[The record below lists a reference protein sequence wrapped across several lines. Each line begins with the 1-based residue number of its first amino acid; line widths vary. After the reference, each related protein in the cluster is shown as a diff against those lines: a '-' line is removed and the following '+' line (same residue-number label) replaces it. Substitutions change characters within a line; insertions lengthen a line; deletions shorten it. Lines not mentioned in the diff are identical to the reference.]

1 VGVLFTN
8 NASTTLSAAISSTS
22 ATSIS
27 VASSSTFPAPG
38 AGEYFYATIDDGTN
52 NEIVKVTAVSGT
64 TWTVVRASDNTTART
79 FSSGDTVQLRAAAA
93 LLTDIQQNI
102 AAKSA
107 NQTVYNATTASSA
120 TSYDVG
126 TNPQNENNAMVF
138 LDGVMQHHDTFSFSG
153 STLTFDAAPSN
164 GLKLEVIIDNLI
176 NLQSSNLTV
185 DTFTATN
192 GQTAFTLSDTPAAED
207 NLIVFI
213 EGVFQNQDSY
223 SISNNVLTMSAG
235 VTTGRK
241 VVVYVINPV
250 NIGTPSDGTVTSA
263 KLSGN
268 ITMPGTL
275 TVGSND
281 VAFDSPTF
289 VVDNAN
295 SRVGLGTASPSVPVD
310 IVGDVKMSSTL
321 DLTSHLDM
329 PDNANVKLGTGD
341 DLLLYHDGT
350 NSYIA
355 NTTGALKIA
364 TETSGIAVT
373 IGHTTSETTVADN
386 LTVTGTITGTLAT
399 AAQTNI
405 TSLGTLTTLATRN
418 DQNAETAMSIQN
430 ASTASAAHAE
440 LLLKNSNGNVGGLR
454 AHGSGFTTS
463 NSSEADGFTIE
474 SYRQNLHITA
484 SNDKDIKFWNGTSN
498 NVVFKNGGNVGIG
511 TNAPSRLLDIEN
523 STAGG
528 STLVSLVSAT
538 DGNVQLLLG
547 DTDSDT
553 QGKVL
558 YNNDGDYM
566 TLNTNDAERIRI
578 DSNGKVGIGTT
589 TITALLTLADH
600 DDGTM
605 NEMIRLVND
614 PGSSTSVGTG
624 VQITFANHH
633 SGTEVASVRSIAETT
648 GAGTGLQFYTHS
660 GSALNEKLRI
670 NKNGNI
676 FLTGG
681 GTPTIPS
688 GMASSSYVQLK
699 IGGGIL
705 ADSGHSSGHNIM
717 LGNNVHVG
725 ASNDLKFTHA
735 AAAAVINMTG
745 GDINFRTHDGGGA
758 SADATATL
766 DSRFYIKENGNIG
779 VGTTSPSAPF
789 HIAGGNP
796 NSTADSVFHVSK
808 TGANDFTCW
817 LGSGADDYGLGI
829 RGVGSYAWAVYDHN
843 AGAYRARLQFGGD
856 LYLQNTTVNSISDR
870 RLKKNIVDAN
880 SQWNDIKALKW
891 RNFEWKDEYID
902 GTYLGLIADE
912 VESVSPN
919 LVQINAQPKED
930 IDAGI
935 PDPKHKTVKYSIVW
949 MKAMK
954 ALQEAQERIETL
966 EAKVQAL
973 ESS

>member
-1 VGVLFTN
+1 MGVLFTN

-120 TSYDVG
+120 TTYDVG

-241 VVVYVINPV
+241 VVIYVINPV

-268 ITMPGTL
+268 ITTPGTL
-275 TVGSND
+275 TVGSYD

-289 VVDNAN
+289 VVDNSN

-329 PDNANVKLGTGD
+329 PDSANIKLGTGD

-405 TSLGTLTTLATRN
+405 TSLGTLTTLTVDDITINGSTISDSGEFTIDTGDSIVLDA
-418 DQNAETAMSIQN
+418 DGAIVIKNAG
-430 ASTASAAHAE
+430 SAI
-440 LLLKNSNGNVGGLR
+440 GR
-454 AHGSGFTTS
+454 IS
-463 NSSEADGFTIE
+463 NSSSNMYIQSDTSDADILIRG
-474 SYRQNLHITA
+474 
-484 SNDKDIKFWNGTSN
+484 ND
-498 NVVFKNGGNVGIG
+498 
-511 TNAPSRLLDIEN
+511 
-523 STAGG
+523 GG
-528 STLVSLVSAT
+528 S
-538 DGNVQLLLG
+538 
-547 DTDSDT
+547 
-553 QGKVL
+553 
-558 YNNDGDYM
+558 
-566 TLNTNDAERIRI
+566 
-578 DSNGKVGIGTT
+578 
-589 TITALLTLADH
+589 TITALTLDMSNAGTATFNHDIKLPDSGEINLGAGSDLKLYH
-600 DDGTM
+600 DGSNSYIANEFGVLYIDQRVQDGNFIFRNDDGSGGNAEYIVLDGGGEEIKMKKKTWFEGSTNLYVDLFADSGTSQGTVDLRFYTDGASAKQTVAGIVM
-605 NEMIRLVND
+605 QQEDGTSRKGEILLQVADNGSPATALKIFNNKNVYGYGGLYSYHDGTDHMALRALSGGQYIQYGSGRALSFVAIDTFPNSGASTKMTLTTGGELLV
-614 PGSSTSVGTG
+614 GSTSELSPNARVFINANSNSTNPALNLKAATTTSSGSVLIFFAGDNDEVGSVSMSNLEQGTG
-624 VQITFANHH
+624 VAYNTSSDARLKNVT
-633 SGTEVASVRSIAETT
+633 GKARGLEVIN
-648 GAGTGLQFYTHS
+648 
-660 GSALNEKLRI
+660 ALNPVAFDWK
-670 NKNGNI
+670 
-676 FLTGG
+676 
-681 GTPTIPS
+681 
-688 GMASSSYVQLK
+688 
-699 IGGGIL
+699 
-705 ADSGHSSGHNIM
+705 
-717 LGNNVHVG
+717 
-725 ASNDLKFTHA
+725 
-735 AAAAVINMTG
+735 
-745 GDINFRTHDGGGA
+745 
-758 SADATATL
+758 
-766 DSRFYIKENGNIG
+766 
-779 VGTTSPSAPF
+779 
-789 HIAGGNP
+789 
-796 NSTADSVFHVSK
+796 K
-808 TGANDFTCW
+808 TG
-817 LGSGADDYGLGI
+817 
-829 RGVGSYAWAVYDHN
+829 V
-843 AGAYRARLQFGGD
+843 
-856 LYLQNTTVNSISDR
+856 SD
-870 RLKKNIVDAN
+870 
-880 SQWNDIKALKW
+880 
-891 RNFEWKDEYID
+891 E
-902 GTYLGLIADE
+902 GLIAQE
-912 VESVSPN
+912 VEHYIPN
-919 LVQINAQPKED
+919 IVQEGNNGYYQLDYGKLVTPLIKAVQEQQKQIEELKQEIEA
-930 IDAGI
+930 
-935 PDPKHKTVKYSIVW
+935 VKDG
-949 MKAMK
+949 
-954 ALQEAQERIETL
+954 
-966 EAKVQAL
+966 
-973 ESS
+973 

>member
-329 PDNANVKLGTGD
+329 PDNAKIKLGTGD
-341 DLLLYHDGT
+341 DLEIYHDGSHNYIDAVT
-350 NSYIA
+350 GDQDIIFKGTDSSSDITALTLDMSEAGKATFNSGVVTGGPLTLGDYIE
-355 NTTGALKIA
+355 K
-364 TETSGIAVT
+364 TSG
-373 IGHTTSETTVADN
+373 N
-386 LTVTGTITGTLAT
+386 LTIDVAGDIILDADGEDIILKDGGTEWGLLSADSTDFTIMSRADDRDLIFKGKDGGSTITALTLDMSDAGTAIFNNQVGIGATPAT
-399 AAQTNI
+399 AAGISKYLYVEGGDPGIVLKDSTANDVAEIYNAGGKFIIYGGSGGTNADVAAFDLPNKRLGIGTISPSYTLDVNTSGSASAFRVSNSTNGQDLNCTISNSGTTAGDDSLFDI
-405 TSLGTLTTLATRN
+405 TTQNGAGDPKVRFTIAGYENYEIGIDNTDGDKFKISQGSALGTTDRIT
-418 DQNAETAMSIQN
+418 
-430 ASTASAAHAE
+430 
-440 LLLKNSNGNVGGLR
+440 V
-454 AHGSGFTTS
+454 SG
-463 NSSEADGFTIE
+463 A
-474 SYRQNLHITA
+474 
-484 SNDKDIKFWNGTSN
+484 
-498 NVVFKNGGNVGIG
+498 NVGIG
-511 TNAPSRLLDIEN
+511 TSSPVEPLHVVD
-523 STAGG
+523 
-528 STLVSLVSAT
+528 SA
-538 DGNVQLLLG
+538 
-547 DTDSDT
+547 
-553 QGKVL
+553 
-558 YNNDGDYM
+558 
-566 TLNTNDAERIRI
+566 
-578 DSNGKVGIGTT
+578 
-589 TITALLTLADH
+589 
-600 DDGTM
+600 
-605 NEMIRLVND
+605 
-614 PGSSTSVGTG
+614 SSG
-624 VQITFANHH
+624 VTP
-633 SGTEVASVRSIAETT
+633 R
-648 GAGTGLQFYTHS
+648 AGTIAFFEDDAAARITL
-660 GSALNEKLRI
+660 GSANDNDCVI
-670 NKNGNI
+670 HFADADDND
-676 FLTGG
+676 
-681 GTPTIPS
+681 
-688 GMASSSYVQLK
+688 V
-699 IGGGIL
+699 GGITY
-705 ADSGHSSGHNIM
+705 SH
-717 LGNNVHVG
+717 
-725 ASNDLKFTHA
+725 
-735 AAAAVINMTG
+735 G
-745 GDINFRTHDGGGA
+745 GDRMEFKVNA
-758 SADATATL
+758 SERA
-766 DSRFYIKENGNIG
+766 RI
-779 VGTTSPSAPF
+779 TS
-789 HIAGGNP
+789 GGNFL
-796 NSTADSVFHVSK
+796 V
-808 TGANDFTCW
+808 G
-817 LGSGADDYGLGI
+817 
-829 RGVGSYAWAVYDHN
+829 RGD
-843 AGAYRARLQFGGD
+843 
-856 LYLQNTTVNSISDR
+856 TTVNSSNFGICLFADGRPKFSKDVTGGSHVMNVYGNAGEFRVYGDGDVQNTNNSYGQISDVS
-870 RLKKNIVDAN
+870 LKENIVDATDKLN
-880 SQWNDIKALKW
+880 EINQIRV
-891 RNFEWKDEYID
+891 RNFNFIGDDLKQIGVIAQELETIFPSLVTIDE
-902 GTYLGLIADE
+902 E
-912 VESVSPN
+912 
-919 LVQINAQPKED
+919 ED
-930 IDAGI
+930 V
-935 PDPKHKTVKYSIVW
+935 KTVKYSVFVPILI
-949 MKAMK
+949 K
-954 ALQEAQERIETL
+954 ALQEADDKIDAL
-966 EAKVQAL
+966 EARITAL
-973 ESS
+973 ES

>member
-1 VGVLFTN
+1 MGVLFTN

-64 TWTVVRASDNTTART
+64 TWTVVRGSDNTTAST

-120 TSYDVG
+120 TTYNVG
-126 TNPQNENNAMVF
+126 TDPQDEANAMVF

-223 SISNNVLTMSAG
+223 SISNNTLTMSAG

-268 ITMPGTL
+268 ITTPGTL
-275 TVGSND
+275 TVGSYD

-289 VVDNAN
+289 VVDNSN

-321 DLTSHLDM
+321 ELTSHLDM
-329 PDNANVKLGTGD
+329 PDSANVKLGTGD

-405 TSLGTLTTLATRN
+405 TSLGTLTTLTVDDITINGSTISDSGEFTIDTGDSIVLDA
-418 DQNAETAMSIQN
+418 DGAIVIKNAG
-430 ASTASAAHAE
+430 SAI
-440 LLLKNSNGNVGGLR
+440 GR
-454 AHGSGFTTS
+454 IS
-463 NSSEADGFTIE
+463 NSSSNMYIQSDTSDADILIRG
-474 SYRQNLHITA
+474 
-484 SNDKDIKFWNGTSN
+484 ND
-498 NVVFKNGGNVGIG
+498 
-511 TNAPSRLLDIEN
+511 
-523 STAGG
+523 GG
-528 STLVSLVSAT
+528 S
-538 DGNVQLLLG
+538 
-547 DTDSDT
+547 
-553 QGKVL
+553 
-558 YNNDGDYM
+558 
-566 TLNTNDAERIRI
+566 
-578 DSNGKVGIGTT
+578 
-589 TITALLTLADH
+589 TITALTLDMSDAGTATFNHDVNVGGDVNLTAGALSITGDGSNAVTFTESGAGIMTIATPDYFLVDSADDIILDADGADIRFRDGGAGFFTITNSSLDAVLKVEQSDEDLLIKGNDGGTEITALTLDMSDAGKAKFNGSIIIEKNSRVLEIADAAIQWYSYETSDYKSALFRA
-600 DDGTM
+600 DDYSFKNAGNTVVASINSSGAITATGATLTGNLSM
-605 NEMIRLVND
+605 ASNTIYANQIYVND
-614 PGSSTSVGTG
+614 RVGHKDDASTYIDFG
-624 VQITFANHH
+624 VDTMTFA
-633 SGTEVASVRSIAETT
+633 
-648 GAGTGLQFYTHS
+648 
-660 GSALNEKLRI
+660 
-670 NKNGNI
+670 
-676 FLTGG
+676 TGG
-681 GTPTIPS
+681 TAMFIDES
-688 GMASSSYVQLK
+688 AR
-699 IGGGIL
+699 IGI
-705 ADSGHSSGHNIM
+705 
-717 LGNNVHVG
+717 
-725 ASNDLKFTHA
+725 
-735 AAAAVINMTG
+735 
-745 GDINFRTHDGGGA
+745 
-758 SADATATL
+758 
-766 DSRFYIKENGNIG
+766 
-779 VGTTSPSAPF
+779 GTTSPSTKLQIDPTADTYSATAYNDEQALRIRVANAEGNYAGIGFSHAGQTEGFMGLIRATATSDISDFAWQIYDGTNNYYREVFRISETGLPQF
-789 HIAGGNP
+789 PRMGAGSGENAVQWWSAGGRAGGMLIYVA
-796 NSTADSVFHVSK
+796 SSKKYKKDITDCKVDSSK
-808 TGANDFTCW
+808 IYN
-817 LGSGADDYGLGI
+817 
-829 RGVGSYAWAVYDHN
+829 
-843 AGAYRARLQFGGD
+843 
-856 LYLQNTTVNSISDR
+856 
-870 RLKKNIVDAN
+870 
-880 SQWNDIKALKW
+880 
-891 RNFEWKDEYID
+891 
-902 GTYLGLIADE
+902 
-912 VESVSPN
+912 
-919 LVQINAQPKED
+919 
-930 IDAGI
+930 
-935 PDPKHKTVKYSIVW
+935 
-949 MKAMK
+949 
-954 ALQEAQERIETL
+954 L
-966 EAKVQAL
+966 EAKSFKWNEKSVHEDKQDWGMIAEDVIEHIPELGTYDEEGEIKGLQYEKLSVLLL
-973 ESS
+973 EEIKKLEARIKTLEDG

>member
-1 VGVLFTN
+1 MGVLFTN

-120 TSYDVG
+120 TTYDVG

-241 VVVYVINPV
+241 VVIYVINPV

-268 ITMPGTL
+268 ITTPGTL
-275 TVGSND
+275 TVGSYD

-289 VVDNAN
+289 VVDNSN

-329 PDNANVKLGTGD
+329 PDSANIKLGTGD

-405 TSLGTLTTLATRN
+405 TSLGTLTTLTVDDITINGSTISDGGDLTVDVAGDFSLDADGGDIWFKDGGTAIGQFRHASSSFIIKSNVTDNDLILRGDDGGSAIDALTLDMSEAGKATFNSGVVTGGPLTLGDYIEKTSGNLTIDVAGDIILDADGGDFYVKDGGTTLLHLDQYYRLGLGGDAVAKLDIHYDSGGFDDSDASSRLASSMMHFQGDN
-418 DQNAETAMSIQN
+418 DMRLIFTENGTTFRGMLGYEHAGSSYMGIWDSGSSSTPSLVSQGGKIGIGQTSPSADLHITGSGDTKIILEDGSDEQFITAHS
-430 ASTASAAHAE
+430 
-440 LLLKNSNGNVGGLR
+440 GGLNYGVVSGDSHTFVVDTTDEVVIN
-454 AHGSGFTTS
+454 ATGMGIGTSSPAGQLHVHGSGDGYLYITGDGNPLKGGRIIGHDGGLTFQPNTGS
-463 NSSEADGFTIE
+463 NSTYSEAM
-474 SYRQNLHITA
+474 RITT
-484 SNDKDIKFWNGTSN
+484 DKH
-498 NVVFKNGGNVGIG
+498 VGIG
-511 TNAPSRLLDIEN
+511 HTSPSTRLYVYNSGGGSSDCMTVQSG
-523 STAGG
+523 STAN
-528 STLVSLVSAT
+528 S
-538 DGNVQLLLG
+538 NVG
-547 DTDSDT
+547 MIIFRD
-553 QGKVL
+553 
-558 YNNDGDYM
+558 NDGDYC
-566 TLNTNDAERIRI
+566 
-578 DSNGKVGIGTT
+578 G
-589 TITALLTLADH
+589 
-600 DDGTM
+600 
-605 NEMIRLVND
+605 
-614 PGSSTSVGTG
+614 
-624 VQITFANHH
+624 QITTNGSTNTAIYNANT
-633 SGTEVASVRSIAETT
+633 SDERLKENITDWDIDALSLFKTIEPKEFNFKSQDEGAPKVRGYIAQTEASKFPEAFTT
-648 GAGTGLQFYTHS
+648 DASEEAYYS
-660 GSALNEKLRI
+660 YN
-670 NKNGNI
+670 
-676 FLTGG
+676 
-681 GTPTIPS
+681 PS
-688 GMASSSYVQLK
+688 GM
-699 IGGGIL
+699 
-705 ADSGHSSGHNIM
+705 
-717 LGNNVHVG
+717 
-725 ASNDLKFTHA
+725 
-735 AAAAVINMTG
+735 VI
-745 GDINFRTHDGGGA
+745 
-758 SADATATL
+758 
-766 DSRFYIKENGNIG
+766 
-779 VGTTSPSAPF
+779 
-789 HIAGGNP
+789 
-796 NSTADSVFHVSK
+796 
-808 TGANDFTCW
+808 
-817 LGSGADDYGLGI
+817 
-829 RGVGSYAWAVYDHN
+829 
-843 AGAYRARLQFGGD
+843 
-856 LYLQNTTVNSISDR
+856 YLM
-870 RLKKNIVDAN
+870 
-880 SQWNDIKALKW
+880 KALK
-891 RNFEWKDEYID
+891 EQV
-902 GTYLGLIADE
+902 A
-912 VESVSPN
+912 
-919 LVQINAQPKED
+919 IN
-930 IDAGI
+930 
-935 PDPKHKTVKYSIVW
+935 
-949 MKAMK
+949 
-954 ALQEAQERIETL
+954 EAL
-966 EAKVQAL
+966 EARITAL

>member
-1 VGVLFTN
+1 MGVLFTN

-38 AGEYFYATIDDGTN
+38 AGEYFYATIDDGSN
-52 NEIVKVTAVSGT
+52 IEIVKVTAVSGT
-64 TWTVVRASDNTTART
+64 TWTVVRGSDNTTAAT
-79 FSSGDTVQLRAAAA
+79 FANGTTVQLRAAAA

-223 SISNNVLTMSAG
+223 TISNNVLTMSAG

-329 PDNANVKLGTGD
+329 PDNAKIKLGTGD
-341 DLLLYHDGT
+341 DLEIYHDGSH
-350 NSYIA
+350 NYID
-355 NTTGALKIA
+355 
-364 TETSGIAVT
+364 AVT
-373 IGHTTSETTVADN
+373 GDQDIIFKGTDSSSDITALTLDMSDLGSAKFNGPN
-386 LTVTGTITGTLAT
+386 L
-399 AAQTNI
+399 NI
-405 TSLGTLTTLATRN
+405 TADDAR
-418 DQNAETAMSIQN
+418 
-430 ASTASAAHAE
+430 
-440 LLLKNSNGNVGGLR
+440 LLVE
-454 AHGSGFTTS
+454 
-463 NSSEADGFTIE
+463 EADGTNIGWFGDITGGGVGGCFLYNHGGTATVQIRADATAGFINNGANFGIGTDSPARNLVVSSSGQTDVAIVAGTTSSAQLQFGDSGDDNIGQIEYNNSENSMSFFTNATE
-474 SYRQNLHITA
+474 R
-484 SNDKDIKFWNGTSN
+484 
-498 NVVFKNGGNVGIG
+498 VFINSSGNVGIG
-511 TNAPSRLLDIEN
+511 TTSVNGRLHSED
-523 STAGG
+523 STAGNWVGYFNNTGTGGAGVLIKSAGATG
-528 STLVSLVSAT
+528 SENLLDVRNGDGTVFKIAQSSGDVTLSGNLSMTSNVIYASQIYVNDRVGHRDDASTFIDFDTDTIKFAT
-538 DGNVQLLLG
+538 DGEA
-547 DTDSDT
+547 
-553 QGKVL
+553 
-558 YNNDGDYM
+558 M
-566 TLNTNDAERIRI
+566 RI
-578 DSNGKVGIGTT
+578 DSNKNIGFGTT
-589 TITALLTLADH
+589 TL
-600 DDGTM
+600 
-605 NEMIRLVND
+605 
-614 PGSSTSVGTG
+614 PTG
-624 VQITFANHH
+624 M
-633 SGTEVASVRSIAETT
+633 G
-648 GAGTGLQFYTHS
+648 
-660 GSALNEKLRI
+660 
-670 NKNGNI
+670 
-676 FLTGG
+676 
-681 GTPTIPS
+681 
-688 GMASSSYVQLK
+688 SSSYKQFK

-717 LGNNVHVG
+717 LGNNVYVG

-735 AAAAVINMTG
+735 AAASVINMTS

-758 SADATATL
+758 SADATASLT
-766 DSRFYIKENGNIG
+766 SRFYIKENGNIG

-829 RGVGSYAWAVYDHN
+829 RGVGNYAFAVYDHN

-880 SQWNDIKALKW
+880 SQWNDIKALRW
-891 RNFEWKDEYID
+891 RNFEWKEEHLD

-912 VESVSPN
+912 VEAVSPN
-919 LVQINAQPKED
+919 LVEINAQPKED

-935 PDPKHKTVKYSIVW
+935 EDPEHKAVKYSIVW

>member
-38 AGEYFYATIDDGTN
+38 AGEYFYATIDDGSN
-52 NEIVKVTAVSGT
+52 IEIVKVTAVSGT
-64 TWTVVRASDNTTART
+64 TWTVVRGSDNTTAAT
-79 FSSGDTVQLRAAAA
+79 FANGTTVQLRAAAA

-329 PDNANVKLGTGD
+329 PDSANIKLGTGD

-405 TSLGTLTTLATRN
+405 TSLGTLTTLTVDDITIN
-418 DQNAETAMSIQN
+418 G
-430 ASTASAAHAE
+430 STISDGGEFTIDSGDDIVLDADGGDIIFKDGGTTIAH
-440 LLLKNSNGNVGGLR
+440 LKND
-454 AHGSGFTTS
+454 
-463 NSSEADGFTIE
+463 SSDLQIL
-474 SYRQNLHITA
+474 SIVQ
-484 SNDKDIKFWNGTSN
+484 DKDIILRGNDGGSYLNALTLDMSDAGKAIFGGDIQIADSKYIRVGDSSDLLIYHDASHSYIEDDGTGDLRLKGGTVRLQGTGGTNLLVGSTGGATTLYHDN
-498 NVVFKNGGNVGIG
+498 SAKLATSSTGVTLSGNLTMMSNVVYASQVYVHD
-511 TNAPSRLLDIEN
+511 RLGHLNDASTFINFETDRIEF
-523 STAGG
+523 
-528 STLVSLVSAT
+528 AT
-538 DGNVQLLLG
+538 DGERMRI
-547 DTDSDT
+547 TST
-553 QGKVL
+553 SVL
-558 YNNDGDYM
+558 
-566 TLNTNDAERIRI
+566 
-578 DSNGKVGIGTT
+578 IGTT
-589 TITALLTLADH
+589 NDSVNSNTLGHTLDK
-600 DDGTM
+600 DGYCAHRRNSAPSLYLNRYGTEG
-605 NEMIRLVND
+605 NIQIFYHA
-614 PGSSTSVGTG
+614 GTG
-624 VQITFANHH
+624 VGSI
-633 SGTEVASVRSIAETT
+633 SVS
-648 GAGTGLQFYTHS
+648 
-660 GSALNEKLRI
+660 
-670 NKNGNI
+670 
-676 FLTGG
+676 
-681 GTPTIPS
+681 
-688 GMASSSYVQLK
+688 
-699 IGGGIL
+699 
-705 ADSGHSSGHNIM
+705 D
-717 LGNNVHVG
+717 
-725 ASNDLKFTHA
+725 
-735 AAAAVINMTG
+735 
-745 GDINFRTHDGGGA
+745 
-758 SADATATL
+758 DATA
-766 DSRFYIKENGNIG
+766 FN
-779 VGTTSPSAPF
+779 TS
-789 HIAGGNP
+789 
-796 NSTADSVFHVSK
+796 
-808 TGANDFTCW
+808 
-817 LGSGADDYGLGI
+817 
-829 RGVGSYAWAVYDHN
+829 
-843 AGAYRARLQFGGD
+843 
-856 LYLQNTTVNSISDR
+856 SDG
-870 RLKKNIVDAN
+870 RLKDVTGEAKGLEVINKLNPVSFNWKNSGKPAQGMIAQEVLEVMPECVIKDEE
-880 SQWNDIKALKW
+880 SEYYSMDYSKLVTPLIKAVQEQQEQIEELKQ
-891 RNFEWKDEYID
+891 EIE
-902 GTYLGLIADE
+902 
-912 VESVSPN
+912 
-919 LVQINAQPKED
+919 
-930 IDAGI
+930 
-935 PDPKHKTVKYSIVW
+935 
-949 MKAMK
+949 
-954 ALQEAQERIETL
+954 AL
-966 EAKVQAL
+966 KGG
-973 ESS
+973 

>member
-38 AGEYFYATIDDGTN
+38 AGEYFYATIDDGSN
-52 NEIVKVTAVSGT
+52 IEIVKVTAVSGT
-64 TWTVVRASDNTTART
+64 TWTVVRGSDNTTAAT
-79 FSSGDTVQLRAAAA
+79 FANGTTVQLRAAAA

-329 PDNANVKLGTGD
+329 PDSANIKLGTGD

-405 TSLGTLTTLATRN
+405 TSLGTLTTLTVDDITIN
-418 DQNAETAMSIQN
+418 G
-430 ASTASAAHAE
+430 STISDGGEFTIDSGDDIVLDADGGDIIFKDGGTTIAH
-440 LLLKNSNGNVGGLR
+440 LKND
-454 AHGSGFTTS
+454 
-463 NSSEADGFTIE
+463 SSDLQIL
-474 SYRQNLHITA
+474 SIVQ
-484 SNDKDIKFWNGTSN
+484 DKDIILRGNDGGSYLNALTLDMSDAGKAIFGGDIQIADSKYIRVGDSSDLLIYHDASHSYIEDDGTGDLRLKGGTVRLQGTGGTNLLVGSTGGATTLYHDNSAKLATSSTGVTLSGNLTMMSNVVYASQVYVHDRLGHLNDASTFINFDTDRIEFATDGEAMRITSDKKVYIGTASPSIAGILSVEGGNAGVPALYVSNTNADSLGIRSQVNNNTSN
-498 NVVFKNGGNVGIG
+498 NAIYEAIN
-511 TNAPSRLLDIEN
+511 
-523 STAGG
+523 
-528 STLVSLVSAT
+528 T
-538 DGNVQLLLG
+538 DG
-547 DTDSDT
+547 T
-553 QGKVL
+553 QWKIR
-558 YNNDGDYM
+558 NDGDHQG
-566 TLNTNDAERIRI
+566 TDT
-578 DSNGKVGIGTT
+578 SIG
-589 TITALLTLADH
+589 
-600 DDGTM
+600 
-605 NEMIRLVND
+605 
-614 PGSSTSVGTG
+614 
-624 VQITFANHH
+624 
-633 SGTEVASVRSIAETT
+633 
-648 GAGTGLQFYTHS
+648 
-660 GSALNEKLRI
+660 
-670 NKNGNI
+670 
-676 FLTGG
+676 
-681 GTPTIPS
+681 
-688 GMASSSYVQLK
+688 
-699 IGGGIL
+699 
-705 ADSGHSSGHNIM
+705 
-717 LGNNVHVG
+717 
-725 ASNDLKFTHA
+725 
-735 AAAAVINMTG
+735 
-745 GDINFRTHDGGGA
+745 
-758 SADATATL
+758 
-766 DSRFYIKENGNIG
+766 
-779 VGTTSPSAPF
+779 
-789 HIAGGNP
+789 
-796 NSTADSVFHVSK
+796 
-808 TGANDFTCW
+808 
-817 LGSGADDYGLGI
+817 
-829 RGVGSYAWAVYDHN
+829 
-843 AGAYRARLQFGGD
+843 
-856 LYLQNTTVNSISDR
+856 SISDS
-870 RLKKNIVDAN
+870 RLKKDVSDLTYDIAKFKQYRPVEFNWI
-880 SQWNDIKALKW
+880 NDELH
-891 RNFEWKDEYID
+891 R
-902 GTYLGLIADE
+902 
-912 VESVSPN
+912 SP
-919 LVQINAQPKED
+919 D
-930 IDAGI
+930 SG
-935 PDPKHKTVKYSIVW
+935 KTRGF
-949 MKAMK
+949 
-954 ALQEAQERIETL
+954 LAQEVGALDNYYVDKYEAEGDDIPLVDEDGMAHGTKFGYKDAMYISVIKQLITRLETA
-966 EAKVQAL
+966 EAKIAEL

>member
-1 VGVLFTN
+1 MGVLFTN

-64 TWTVVRASDNTTART
+64 AWTVVRASDNPTART

-120 TSYDVG
+120 TTYDVG

-241 VVVYVINPV
+241 VVIYVINPV

-268 ITMPGTL
+268 ITTPGTL
-275 TVGSND
+275 TVGSYD

-289 VVDNAN
+289 VVDNSN

-329 PDNANVKLGTGD
+329 PDSANIKLGTGD

-405 TSLGTLTTLATRN
+405 TSLGTLTTLTVDDITIN
-418 DQNAETAMSIQN
+418 GSTISDSGEFTIDAEDSINLDADGAIVIKQ
-430 ASTASAAHAE
+430 
-440 LLLKNSNGNVGGLR
+440 
-454 AHGSGFTTS
+454 SGTEIGRFS
-463 NSSEADGFTIE
+463 NSSNNLRIQTAVSDADLLFRG
-474 SYRQNLHITA
+474 
-484 SNDKDIKFWNGTSN
+484 KD
-498 NVVFKNGGNVGIG
+498 
-511 TNAPSRLLDIEN
+511 
-523 STAGG
+523 GG
-528 STLVSLVSAT
+528 S
-538 DGNVQLLLG
+538 
-547 DTDSDT
+547 
-553 QGKVL
+553 
-558 YNNDGDYM
+558 
-566 TLNTNDAERIRI
+566 
-578 DSNGKVGIGTT
+578 
-589 TITALLTLADH
+589 TITALTLDMSNAVTATFNHDIKLPDSGEINLGAGSDLKLYH
-600 DDGTM
+600 DGSNSYIANEFGVLYIDQRVQDGNFIFRNDDGSGGNAEYIVLDGGGEEIKMKKKTWFEGSTDLYIDLFADSGTNQGSGSLRFYSDGASAKQTIAGIVM
-605 NEMIRLVND
+605 QQEDGTSRKGEILLQVADNGSPATALKIFNNKNVYGYGGLYSYHDGTDHMALRALSGGQYLQYGSGRALSFVSIDTFPNSGATVTATLQGGEFKTTSGYRVKKN
-614 PGSSTSVGTG
+614 SST
-624 VQITFANHH
+624 
-633 SGTEVASVRSIAETT
+633 E
-648 GAGTGLQFYTHS
+648 LS
-660 GSALNEKLRI
+660 GSALKDVGVKFAAYEYAVTATDI
-670 NKNGNI
+670 SNGYADVEHKVYRDN
-676 FLTGG
+676 
-681 GTPTIPS
+681 
-688 GMASSSYVQLK
+688 Y
-699 IGGGIL
+699 IGQVL
-705 ADSGHSSGHNIM
+705 SMFDVSANVVYTD
-717 LGNNVHVG
+717 LGNG
-725 ASNDLKFTHA
+725 SDWATYARRFAS
-735 AAAAVINMTG
+735 
-745 GDINFRTHDGGGA
+745 GDITR
-758 SADATATL
+758 
-766 DSRFYIKENGNIG
+766 
-779 VGTTSPSAPF
+779 V
-789 HIAGGNP
+789 
-796 NSTADSVFHVSK
+796 
-808 TGANDFTCW
+808 
-817 LGSGADDYGLGI
+817 GLGND
-829 RGVGSYAWAVYDHN
+829 VV
-843 AGAYRARLQFGGD
+843 AGD
-856 LYLQNTTVNSISDR
+856 KI
-870 RLKKNIVDAN
+870 KKVVFFHGAT
-880 SQWNDIKALKW
+880 
-891 RNFEWKDEYID
+891 
-902 GTYLGLIADE
+902 G
-912 VESVSPN
+912 
-919 LVQINAQPKED
+919 
-930 IDAGI
+930 
-935 PDPKHKTVKYSIVW
+935 
-949 MKAMK
+949 
-954 ALQEAQERIETL
+954 
-966 EAKVQAL
+966 
-973 ESS
+973 